1 MCVGLRK
8 DRADRGVAASSWVGL
23 GSAGQAVG
31 VPEDADSGA
40 HALASVISTFILLQK
55 PLRHYATVAGEQVQ
69 LACPTRRGRH

>member
-1 MCVGLRK
+1 MCDYERTGLT
-8 DRADRGVAASSWVGL
+8 DRGVAASSWVGL

-55 PLRHYATVAGEQVQ
+55 PLRHYATVTGERVQ
-69 LACPTRRGRH
+69 LACPTRRGRR